1 MPVTFP
7 AAADIVWHHGI
18 VKGVTT
24 RALKMIGIG
33 QVNCNNTYMLCVE
46 YVHKMHITLRYTT
59 GS

>member
-7 AAADIVWHHGI
+7 AAADIVWQHGI

-24 RALKMIGIG
+24 HALKMIGIG
-33 QVNCNNTYMLCVE
+33 QVKCNNTYMLCVE
-46 YVHKMHITLRYTT
+46 YAHKMYITLRYTT